1 MERDCP
7 CGHFLSLKENDSLKK
22 IAQENGITLCELLE
36 NNPCLNP
43 CYYVSGQ
50 VIIIPD
56 NSPEKRGIYT
66 VVKGELLCDILR
78 KADLSACEL
87 ISYNPK
93 ADIFNLSE
101 GDRLI
106 IPIKSVDEKNYTILG
121 ENETLLTLSKKLDK
135 SQIELLKLN
144 PNLRPSE
151 FSAGRSVRI
160 SV

>member
-1 MERDCP
+1 M
-7 CGHFLSLKENDSLKK
+7 
-22 IAQENGITLCELLE
+22 
-36 NNPCLNP
+36 
-43 CYYVSGQ
+43 
-50 VIIIPD
+50 
-56 NSPEKRGIYT
+56 
-66 VVKGELLCDILR
+66 VKGELLCDILR

-121 ENETLLTLSKKLDK
+121 ENENLLTLSKKLDK

-151 FSAGRSVRI
+151 FSAGCSTTLPIAVMEYWSPMGIPMPQRGRSI
-160 SV
+160 LPSGFHSSCFI